1 MNGEEPFKIQPL
13 QMYPSVTAVVPR
25 EDFMLDITFSNGESG
40 VLDMKP
46 YLGFGIFNRLKDR
59 QSFEKVTVNAVVTSI
74 TSIRVKSTPHICNS
88 SVRASN
94 LGAFL
99 VLPRRRLDLP
109 VFRS

>member
-1 MNGEEPFKIQPL
+1 
-13 QMYPSVTAVVPR
+13 MYPSVTAVVPR
-25 EDFMLDITFSNGESG
+25 EDFMLDTTFSNGESG

-74 TSIRVKSTPHICNS
+74 RVKSTPHICNS

-99 VLPRRRLDLP
+99 ALPRRRLDLS